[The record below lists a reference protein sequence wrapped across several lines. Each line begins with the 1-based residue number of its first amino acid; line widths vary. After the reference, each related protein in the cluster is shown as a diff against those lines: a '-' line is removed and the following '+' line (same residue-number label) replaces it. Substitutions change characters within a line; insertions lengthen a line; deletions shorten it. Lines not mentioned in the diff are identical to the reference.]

1 MTGVVVRRLE
11 IQLEG
16 KGDHWFPV
24 LAVTGPMPT
33 GDPQVGGMKPG
44 LFLIAKPTGKPA
56 VEWIGL
62 QNVTAVRHE
71 PPPEGEAGVTWG
83 VV

>member
-1 MTGVVVRRLE
+1 MTGVIVRKMG

-16 KGDHWFPV
+16 KSDWYPV
-24 LAVTGPMPT
+24 LAIIGPMPA
-33 GDPQVGGMKPG
+33 PQGGMKPG

-62 QNVTAVRHE
+62 QNVTAVTHE
-71 PPPEGEAGVTWG
+71 
-83 VV
+83 

>member
-1 MTGVVVRRLE
+1 MTGVIVTKLE
-11 IQLEG
+11 IRLKDQ
-16 KGDHWFPV
+16 GDHWYPV
-24 LAVTGPMPT
+24 LAITGPLP
-33 GDPQVGGMKPG
+33 DPRGGMKSG
-44 LFLIAKPTGKPA
+44 LFLIAKPTGTPP

-62 QNVTAVRHE
+62 DNVTAVRHE